1 MKFVSLSAR
10 AGAALLTFA
19 CSLVP
24 MGVQAGAGVLT
35 TVVTPLSPAVT
46 YSILATTS
54 PARPALN
61 TYIGYTVSIANG
73 GGNTINNISFTG
85 SARAT
90 DLDEPVVFS
99 SAEGASC
106 TTSAGGTSIH
116 CAIGQLKAGVA
127 FPTFAVFFKA
137 PVKDAGSPLPDG
149 DPALCASTDCVAFS
163 GITYYAE
170 TTGGTTSPVDNSV
183 AEWTTGAVTL
193 GTFNPTLVKS
203 AVQKS
208 GGNLFTGSGG
218 VTSSADPFA
227 TSVIVPASTSFT
239 TAEILET
246 PDAINCTNNF
256 TACFRSDIT
265 IPGTFSPYLTIVLRQ
280 DASTIIK
287 GTKIESVL
295 IQYTGASGTVF
306 VGDCASPTSPRTDG
320 IPCVAK
326 RTFYKNSRVPGWTA
340 DLDGDFE
347 WTLINLGNGSYKV
360 F

>member
-1 MKFVSLSAR
+1 MKFDSLSSFAS
-10 AGAALLTFA
+10 AAVLGCLTLA
-19 CSLVP
+19 LPISAL
-24 MGVQAGAGVLT
+24 AGAGTLT

-54 PARPALN
+54 PARPALD
-61 TYIGYTVSIANG
+61 TYIGYSVSIANA

-85 SARAT
+85 STLVT
-90 DLDEPVVFS
+90 DLDEKAVFS

-106 TTSAGGTSIH
+106 TVAAGGTSIN
-116 CAIGQLKAGVA
+116 CAIGQLKAGTS

-137 PVKDAGSPLPDG
+137 PVKDKVSPLPDG
-149 DPALCASTDCVAFS
+149 DPALCGTTDCVAFS

-170 TTGGTTSPVDNSV
+170 TTGGINSV
-183 AEWTTGAVTL
+183 PVNSTLAWGSDAVTL

-208 GGNLFTGSGG
+208 GGSLFTGSGG
-218 VTSSADPFA
+218 VASSADPFA
-227 TSVIVPASTSFT
+227 TSVIVPASTTFT

-256 TACFRSDIT
+256 SACFRSDIT

-280 DASTIIK
+280 DASTILK
-287 GTKIESVL
+287 GTKIDSVL
-295 IQYTGASGTVF
+295 IQYTGPSGTVF
-306 VGDCASPTSPRTDG
+306 VGDCASPTTPRTDG
-320 IPCVAK
+320 IPCIAK
-326 RTFYKNSRVPGWTA
+326 RTYYRNKSVPGWTL

-347 WTLINLGNGSYKV
+347 WTLLNLKNGSYKV

>member
-1 MKFVSLSAR
+1 MNFASLR
-10 AGAALLTFA
+10 AGASLALLSLA
-19 CSLVP
+19 CASVP
-24 MGVQAGAGVLT
+24 MTAQAGAGVLT

-46 YSILATTS
+46 YSSLATTS

-61 TYIGYTVSIANG
+61 TYIGYAVSIANG

-90 DLDEPVVFS
+90 DLDEQVVFS
-99 SAEGASC
+99 SAEGVSC
-106 TTSAGGTSIH
+106 TTTAGGTSIN
-116 CAIGQLKAGVA
+116 CTIGQLKAGTA

-149 DPALCASTDCVAFS
+149 DPALCGSTDCVAFS

-170 TTGGTTSPVDNSV
+170 TTGGATSPVDNSV

-208 GGNLFTGSGG
+208 GGSLFTGSGG
-218 VTSSADPFA
+218 VTSGADPFA

-280 DASTIIK
+280 DASTILK
-287 GTKIESVL
+287 GTKIDSVL
-295 IQYTGASGTVF
+295 IQYTGPGGTVI
-306 VGDCASPTSPRTDG
+306 VGDCASPTTPLSNG
-320 IPCVAK
+320 VPCIAK
-326 RTFYKNSRVPGWTA
+326 RTYYKSSRTPGWTP

-347 WTLINLGNGSYKV
+347 WTLINLKNGSYKV